1 MICVRNYR
9 PSVISIGRRLTN
21 SALALATF
29 SPIASLQDLKTLQFL
44 TSINVLWK
52 KIYNILALAIFSP
65 IASLQHLEKLEFI
78 GRKYTT
84 SRFPFFTYSDDGWR
98 QNFFGSEMSS
108 GWRFHNFSSYLSL
121 VSSPCNFLATLFVR
135 RSQDS
140 PSRVYCL
147 LVELKSTFIWEWKCG
162 YNGPYEKVQ
171 LMAIGQ
177 WWERLMWKSV
187 RWRNNSKVDP
197 QMR

>member
-29 SPIASLQDLKTLQFL
+29 SPIASLQ
-44 TSINVLWK
+44 
-52 KIYNILALAIFSP
+52 
-65 IASLQHLEKLEFI
+65 HLEKLEFI

-84 SRFPFFTYSDDGWR
+84 SRFPLLFYIFRCQVNADF
-98 QNFFGSEMSS
+98 FFGRKMSS
-108 GWRFHNFSSYLSL
+108 GWRFHNFSSYLSFM
-121 VSSPCNFLATLFVR
+121 SSACNFLATLFVR

-162 YNGPYEKVQ
+162 SGYNGLWEKVQ

-177 WWERLMWKSV
+177 WWEWVMWKSF
-187 RWRNNSKVDP
+187 RWRKKIRMDKFWLIN
-197 QMR
+197 